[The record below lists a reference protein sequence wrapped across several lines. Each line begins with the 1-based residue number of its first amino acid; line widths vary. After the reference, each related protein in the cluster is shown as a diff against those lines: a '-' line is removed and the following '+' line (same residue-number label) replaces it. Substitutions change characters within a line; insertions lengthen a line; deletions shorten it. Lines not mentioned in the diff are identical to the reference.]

1 MTDQLALADEGEL
14 APTETFKRTAN
25 RAKSIGIIRKAPW
38 DSWKGSRVGRHI
50 RFVEEFIIAPVIA
63 RPMIMHG
70 YQREMFEAWLD
81 PSVRAAMEKIARG
94 NAKTTTAGAF
104 ITANAFLEED
114 GDYPIVATTV
124 KQAEKTTYGAVLQ
137 MVASKNAHPE
147 LAARVQ
153 KFTSVADKRIEIP
166 QTGAQIYP
174 MADAADALQGLNPKI
189 AVLDEA
195 SEAKPETWDALRLAS
210 GKRPDSL
217 CLGISTPSFKLDGN
231 AMLDTELAWRAGA
244 NLPGFV
250 FREHT
255 APIDCDYK
263 DEANWYPANPGLST
277 TPPLLHIDAL
287 RADVGITGEQ
297 RFRCYRL
304 AQWPSQILE
313 GWLGEDGPELWAG
326 LEDDYEFVKSE
337 PIYAGVDVSLRHD
350 STAVVAIQER
360 PDARWHAKAEIWY
373 PEFGVVDQAH
383 VREYLRQLSIDFKLR
398 GVAYD
403 PRFFEAS
410 AQDLEAD
417 GLPMI
422 EVPQTASRMVPA
434 VGVAYRQ
441 IVSRNV
447 THNGD
452 PAFARQVVNAAA
464 RPSEG
469 GMTLHK
475 KPKSNLKCDA
485 AIALCLAMSLA
496 EFRERELTEE
506 MLVVM

>member
-14 APTETFKRTAN
+14 APTQTFKRTAN

-38 DSWKGSRVGRHI
+38 DSWKGSRVGKHI
-50 RFVEEFIIAPVIA
+50 RFVESFCVAPTRHHLITLHA
-63 RPMIMHG
+63 

-94 NAKTTTAGAF
+94 NAKTTTAGSLLVS
-104 ITANAFLEED
+104 NAFLEED
-114 GDYPIVATTV
+114 GDYPIVASTV
-124 KQAEKTTYGAVLQ
+124 KQAEKTTYGAVLA
-137 MVASKNAHPE
+137 MTAGKNAHPE
-147 LAARVQ
+147 LADRVQ
-153 KFTSVADKRIEIP
+153 KFTSVADKRLEIP
-166 QTGAQIYP
+166 QTGSVIYP
-174 MADAADALQGLNPKI
+174 MADNEDALQGLNHKI

-195 SEAKPETWDALRLAS
+195 SVASPQTWDALRLAG
-210 GKRPDSL
+210 GKRDDSL
-217 CLGISTPSFKLDGN
+217 ALGISTPSFELDGN

-244 NLPGFV
+244 HLPGFI
-250 FREHT
+250 FREHC
-255 APIDCDYK
+255 APKGCDHK
-263 DEANWYPANPGLST
+263 DEANWYPANPALLT
-277 TPPLLHIDAL
+277 VPPILHIDAL
-287 RADVGITGEQ
+287 RADVGLTGEQ
-297 RFRCYRL
+297 SFRCYRL
-304 AQWPSQILE
+304 AQWPDQILE
-313 GWLGEDGPELWAG
+313 GWLGEDGPDLWAG
-326 LEDDYEFVKSE
+326 LEDAYEFVRSE
-337 PIYAGVDVSLRHD
+337 PVFAGVDVSLRHD

-360 PDARWHAKAEIWY
+360 PDGRWHAKAMIWY
-373 PEFGVVDQAH
+373 PESGVVDQAH

-410 AQDLEAD
+410 AQDLDAE

-434 VGVAYRQ
+434 VGVAYRS
-441 IVSRNV
+441 IVSRLIS
-447 THNGD
+447 HDGD